1 MNSKITGLMAVG
13 AMVASVSAHAQLTST
28 GNGAAATDANG
39 LMWANTVGINLGW
52 SASGVYTD
60 TAQAWVAGLNT
71 SNYGGYNDW
80 MLATGDGSVG
90 ANAMSNQLGELFYTD
105 CGNSLGQTTALNKS
119 GRNCTAL
126 SALTSVMSTPTIFFS
141 GSASILNGGS
151 DTFFWMYQTPAS
163 NQGLWTNDTVF
174 SGGGLPLV
182 GLGDALAVRAVSA
195 PEIDPTTAFSGLTL
209 LLGTLVVM
217 GSRRNAHQ
225 PLSA

>member
-1 MNSKITGLMAVG
+1 
-13 AMVASVSAHAQLTST
+13 
-28 GNGAAATDANG
+28 
-39 LMWANTVGINLGW
+39 MWANTVGTNLGW
-52 SASGVYTD
+52 STSGVNTD

-71 SNYGGYNDW
+71 SSYGGYNDW

-126 SALTSVMSTPTIFFS
+126 SALTSVISTPTIFFS

-217 GSRRNAHQ
+217 GSRRNAHRPFIAQ
-225 PLSA
+225 